1 MLKNRLGRLWG
12 LSFAAI
18 AGRKQICLYA
28 GDVPN
33 LPEYTGKGL
42 VGLSL
47 TASDSRHIRH
57 DITKPYPLAD
67 GTVDSYQAEDVF
79 EHIEYEKLVD
89 VVDEIHRVLKP
100 GGWFRLSVPDYRCDI
115 LRNRSLYDV
124 SGEIAFDPVGGGAFR
139 DGRVVDGGHV
149 WFPTYEKVKQL
160 IESSKF
166 DDFKFYHYYDENGES
181 VTNEIDYSRGYIM
194 RTPDHDARVQNPYR
208 AMSIVVD
215 MFKRQD

>member
-1 MLKNRLGRLWG
+1 MLKTLFDRLSA

-18 AGRKQICLYA
+18 ARREQIHLYA

-33 LPEYTGKGL
+33 LPEYAGKGL

-47 TASDSRHIRH
+47 TASDARHIRH
-57 DITKPYPLAD
+57 DITKPYPLAE
-67 GTVDSYQAEDVF
+67 GSVDSYQAEDVF
-79 EHIEYEKLVD
+79 EHIEYEKLAD

-100 GGWFRLSVPDYRCDI
+100 GGCFRLSVPDYRCDI

-124 SGEIAFDPVGGGAFR
+124 SGEIAFDPVGEGAFR

-149 WFPTYEKVKQL
+149 WFPTYEKVKRL
-160 IESSKF
+160 IERSKF
-166 DDFKFYHYYDENGES
+166 DDFKFYHYYDENGQS
-181 VTNEIDYSRGYIM
+181 VTNEIDYSRGYVM

-215 MFKRQD
+215 MFKK

>member
-1 MLKNRLGRLWG
+1 MLNPLFDRLSG

-18 AGRKQICLYA
+18 AGRERIDLYA

-33 LPEYTGKGL
+33 LPEYADKGL

-47 TASDSRHIRH
+47 TASDRRHIRH
-57 DITKPYPLAD
+57 DITTPYPLAD

-89 VVDEIHRVLKP
+89 VIDEIHRVLKP
-100 GGWFRLSVPDYRCDI
+100 GGCFRLSVPDYRCDI

-124 SGEIAFDPVGGGAFR
+124 SGNIAFDPVGGGAFR

-149 WFPTYEKVKQL
+149 WFPTYEQVKQL
-160 IESSKF
+160 IERSKF
-166 DDFKFYHYYDENGES
+166 DDFRFYHYYDENGRS
-181 VTNEIDYSRGYIM
+181 VTDEIDYSRGYVM
-194 RTPDHDARVQNPYR
+194 RTPDHDDRVRNPYR

-215 MFKRQD
+215 MFKR

>member
-1 MLKNRLGRLWG
+1 MLKTLFDRLSA

-18 AGRKQICLYA
+18 AGREQIHLYA

-33 LPEYTGKGL
+33 LPEYAGKGL

-47 TASDSRHIRH
+47 TASDGRHIRH
-57 DITKPYPLAD
+57 DITKPYLLAD

-79 EHIEYEKLVD
+79 EHIEYDKLVD

-149 WFPTYEKVKQL
+149 WFPTYEKVKRL
-160 IESSKF
+160 IERSKF
-166 DDFKFYHYYDENGES
+166 DDFKFYHYYDENGQS
-181 VTNEIDYSRGYIM
+181 VTNEIDYSRGYVM

-215 MFKRQD
+215 MFKK

>member
-1 MLKNRLGRLWG
+1 MLKTLFDRLSA

-18 AGRKQICLYA
+18 ARQEQIHLYA

-33 LPEYTGKGL
+33 LPEYAGKGL

-79 EHIEYEKLVD
+79 EHIEYDKLVD

-100 GGWFRLSVPDYRCDI
+100 SGWFRLSVPDYRCDI
-115 LRNRSLYDV
+115 LRNRSLYNV
-124 SGEIAFDPVGGGAFR
+124 AGEIAFDPIGGGAFR
-139 DGRVVDGGHV
+139 DGQVVDGGHV
-149 WFPTYEKVKQL
+149 WFPTYEKVKRL
-160 IESSKF
+160 IERSKF
-166 DDFKFYHYYDENGES
+166 DDFKFYHYYDENGKS
-181 VTNEIDYSRGYIM
+181 VTNEIDYSKGYVM

-215 MFKRQD
+215 MFKK

>member
-1 MLKNRLGRLWG
+1 MLKTLFDRLSA
-12 LSFAAI
+12 LSFAAL
-18 AGRKQICLYA
+18 AGWKQIRLYA
-28 GDVPN
+28 GDVPD
-33 LPEYTGKGL
+33 LPEYADKGL

-47 TASDSRHIRH
+47 TANDARHIRH

-89 VVDEIHRVLKP
+89 VIDEIHRVLKP
-100 GGWFRLSVPDYRCDI
+100 GGFFRLSVPDYRCDI
-115 LRNRSLYDV
+115 LRNRSLYNV
-124 SGEIAFDPVGGGAFR
+124 TGEIAFDPIGGGAFR

-149 WFPTYEKVKQL
+149 WFPTYEKVKRL
-160 IESSKF
+160 IERSKF
-166 DDFKFYHYYDENGES
+166 DDFKFYHYYDENGQS
-181 VTNEIDYSRGYIM
+181 VTNEIDYSKGYVM

-215 MFKRQD
+215 MFKK

>member
-1 MLKNRLGRLWG
+1 MLKTFFDRLSA

-18 AGRKQICLYA
+18 ARREQIHLYA

-33 LPEYTGKGL
+33 LPEYVGKGL

-47 TASDSRHIRH
+47 TASDGRHIRH

-79 EHIEYEKLVD
+79 EHIEYGKLVA

-100 GGWFRLSVPDYRCDI
+100 GGFFRLSVPDYRCDI
-115 LRNRSLYDV
+115 LRNRSLYNV
-124 SGEIAFDPVGGGAFR
+124 AGEIAFDPIGGGAFR

-149 WFPTYEKVKQL
+149 WFPTYEKVKRL
-160 IESSKF
+160 IERSKF
-166 DDFKFYHYYDENGES
+166 DDFKFYHYYNENGQS
-181 VTNEIDYSRGYIM
+181 VTNEIDYSRGYVM

-215 MFKRQD
+215 MFKK